1 MGAPDADQRGSL
13 TEERRGRERDVR
25 LWLSRHGQTA
35 WNAERRYQGH
45 GDSGLTVQGAWEASA
60 LGQRLAATP
69 IDIVYTSDLERARRT
84 AELAM
89 AGRTVPIVR
98 DSVWREVQY
107 GAWEGLTR
115 IEVKA
120 RYPDLWR
127 RRAIDKA
134 AVAPPGG
141 ESLLQLQ
148 DRIRSA
154 LMALWRAHPQQ
165 SVLVVTHSGPLYVL
179 ACWLRN
185 EPLNRVAR
193 VPTTN
198 GGLSLVQW
206 ETAGPAVA
214 FWDDVRHLH
223 QPMATDDV

>member
-1 MGAPDADQRGSL
+1 MQ
-13 TEERRGRERDVR
+13 

-45 GDSGLTVQGAWEASA
+45 GDSGLTVQGEWEASA

-69 IDIVYTSDLERARRT
+69 IDIVYTSDLGRAWRT

-89 AGRTVPIVR
+89 AGRNIPIVR

-115 IEVKA
+115 VEVKA

-127 RRAIDKA
+127 QRASDKA
-134 AVAPPGG
+134 GVAPPGG

-148 DRIRSA
+148 ERVLHA
-154 LMALWRAHPQQ
+154 LTAMWRDHRPQ
-165 SVLVVTHSGPLYVL
+165 SVLIVTHSGPLFIL
-179 ACWLRN
+179 ACWLYDEN
-185 EPLNRVAR
+185 LNNVPR

-206 ETAGPAVA
+206 EIAQPALE
-214 FWDDVRHLH
+214 FWDDTSHL
-223 QPMATDDV
+223 PPLAYPPAPSERRTKGSAIR